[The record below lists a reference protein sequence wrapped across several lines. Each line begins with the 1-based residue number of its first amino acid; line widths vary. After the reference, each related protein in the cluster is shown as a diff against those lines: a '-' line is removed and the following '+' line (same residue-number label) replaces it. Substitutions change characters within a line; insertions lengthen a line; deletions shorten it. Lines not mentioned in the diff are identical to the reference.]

1 MMRLQWASGLDIDAL
16 EAKEDWATLEELLV
30 VVGSYLPRY
39 ESVLKT
45 YRDKPGT
52 ISPLELSFGTKFL
65 AVITICNLRYGP
77 RS

>member
-16 EAKEDWATLEELLV
+16 EAKEHWATLEELLV

-45 YRDKPGT
+45 CRDKPGT
-52 ISPLELSFGTKFL
+52 ISPLDFRLVPNFWPS
-65 AVITICNLRYGP
+65 
-77 RS
+77 